1 MTVARVA
8 MVRRWW
14 IGFGVMFVLLVVYLS
29 VTPDPLRA
37 PTVENFKTGHILAY
51 LWCMLWFAQA
61 LRRSRE
67 RIVVAS
73 FLVLLG
79 IALEYVQRATGYRH
93 FAYSDMVDD
102 AIGVGVGWLLSFTPL
117 GRLLG
122 RQPRGDEARPH
133 ARARDAR
140 ADRNQ
145 R

>member
-1 MTVARVA
+1 MSVERLAL
-8 MVRRWW
+8 MRRWW
-14 IGFGVMFVLLVVYLS
+14 IGFGVMFVLLVIYLS

-51 LWCMLWFAQA
+51 LWCMLWFSQA
-61 LRRSRE
+61 MRRSRE
-67 RIVVAS
+67 RLAVAS

-102 AIGVGVGWLLSFTPL
+102 AIGVGVGWLLACTRL
-117 GRLLG
+117 GHVLG
-122 RQPRGDEARPH
+122 GQPRGVEARAH
-133 ARARDAR
+133 GRASDAR
-140 ADRNQ
+140 GDRNQ